1 MTSALQDTDTTRLGR
16 GVAPGLAAH
25 PGKSGIYPLS
35 HGRDAFA
42 ARGLLAGAAERSLDV
57 QYYIWHGDHTGY
69 LLFEALWQAAERGVR
84 VRLLLD
90 DNNTTGLDATIA
102 ALDAHPNIEV
112 RLYNPLVHRT
122 ARWTN
127 YVTDFRRLNRRM
139 HNKSFTID
147 NQVTVV
153 GGRNIGDE
161 YFAAGHGVAFQDLD
175 VIAVGPAAH
184 EVSKAFDLYW
194 SSPSSYPAEKLL
206 GKAAPG
212 TVEQLKATFA
222 ATRADP
228 ESAQYLESL
237 RETRLVT
244 ELSEGR
250 LALEWT
256 DARLVYD
263 DPAKTLDTEN
273 RTDELLLTR
282 LLETVG
288 HPATQFELISPYFV
302 PMAEGASALEAL
314 AGRGVNV
321 RVLTNALESTDVS
334 AVHAGYAKRRKDLLR
349 AGIRLYELKRG
360 DVPKPTGDKKIG
372 GSSSAS
378 LHAKTFQIDGN
389 RMFVG
394 SFNFDP
400 RSAKLN
406 TEMGLVIDSP
416 AMAQQFKAFFDTELP
431 LRAYEV
437 RLTGNGSLQ
446 WIERTPDGEKIH
458 DTEPGTS
465 AWRRGSVGFLSIL
478 PIEWLL

>member
-1 MTSALQDTDTTRLGR
+1 M
-16 GVAPGLAAH
+16 
-25 PGKSGIYPLS
+25 
-35 HGRDAFA
+35 
-42 ARGLLAGAAERSLDV
+42 
-57 QYYIWHGDHTGY
+57 
-69 LLFEALWQAAERGVR
+69 
-84 VRLLLD
+84 
-90 DNNTTGLDATIA
+90 
-102 ALDAHPNIEV
+102 
-112 RLYNPLVHRT
+112 
-122 ARWTN
+122 
-127 YVTDFRRLNRRM
+127 
-139 HNKSFTID
+139 
-147 NQVTVV
+147 
-153 GGRNIGDE
+153 
-161 YFAAGHGVAFQDLD
+161 
-175 VIAVGPAAH
+175 
-184 EVSKAFDLYW
+184 
-194 SSPSSYPAEKLL
+194 
-206 GKAAPG
+206 
-212 TVEQLKATFA
+212 
-222 ATRADP
+222 
-228 ESAQYLESL
+228 
-237 RETRLVT
+237 
-244 ELSEGR
+244 
-250 LALEWT
+250 
-256 DARLVYD
+256 YD

-416 AMAQQFKAFFDTELP
+416 AMAQQFKAFVRHRAPASGLRSP
-431 LRAYEV
+431 LDRQRQPSVDRAHARRRENSRHRAGYE
-437 RLTGNGSLQ
+437 RLAPRQ
-446 WIERTPDGEKIH
+446 RW
-458 DTEPGTS
+458 
-465 AWRRGSVGFLSIL
+465 L
-478 PIEWLL
+478 PIHPADRVAAVSAAARP